1 MSTIETSE
9 TIVVVPTAGDTVR
22 VMGDLITFKLRA
34 RDTGGAFTLFE
45 GEVGPGGFEPVHF
58 HYREDETFYVLEG
71 TVEFLVG
78 DAWRES
84 SAGTVVHIPRG
95 VVHGFRNTSASAVRL
110 LCLNLPGG
118 LHEELFA
125 AMSQVAPPTTP
136 EDGAALITLAR
147 RYGTEILPPP
157 PPQ

>member
-1 MSTIETSE
+1 VSAIETSE
-9 TIVVVPTAGDTVR
+9 AIVVNPAAGDTVR

-45 GEVGPGGFEPVHF
+45 GLVGPGGFEPVHF
-58 HYREDETFYVLEG
+58 HHREDETFYVLEG
-71 TVEFLVG
+71 TVEFLVAG
-78 DAWRES
+78 EWRES
-84 SAGTVVHIPRG
+84 TAGTVVHIPRG
-95 VVHGFRNTSASAVRL
+95 VVHGFRNTSPSIVRL

-125 AMSQVAPPTTP
+125 AMSQVPPPATP
-136 EDGAALITLAR
+136 EDGAALIALAR

-157 PPQ
+157 LPE

>member
-1 MSTIETSE
+1 MSTTETSQ
-9 TIVVVPTAGDTVR
+9 TIVVAPTVGDTVR

-34 RDTGGAFTLFE
+34 HDTGGAFTLFE
-45 GEVGPGGFEPVHF
+45 GLVAPGGFEPVHF
-58 HYREDETFYVLEG
+58 HHREDETFYVLEG

-78 DAWRES
+78 DEWRES
-84 SAGTVVHIPRG
+84 ETGTVVHIPRG
-95 VVHGFRNTSASAVRL
+95 VVHGFRNNSTGMVRL

-125 AMSQVAPPTTP
+125 AMSQVAPPATP
-136 EDGAALITLAR
+136 EDGAALIALAR

-157 PPQ
+157 PM